1 MAQDPLL
8 RLQALGQSIWL
19 DFLRR
24 GLIFSGEFQ
33 RLIGEDGL
41 C

>member
-1 MAQDPLL
+1 MAQEPLL
-8 RLQALGQSIWL
+8 RLQALGQNIWL

-24 GLIFSGEFQ
+24 GMLSPGEFQ